1 MTREDLLVKLE
12 CMGID
17 KDSVMLFESPSYD
30 DAILGVTEEG
40 NVCYSYKKM
49 VESLSKDDMDIT
61 EAIEFIDYNTI
72 RALQIYKSDNDK
84 YWPIIIYDDDY

>member
-17 KDSVMLFESPSYD
+17 KDEVMLFETPSYD

-40 NVCYSYKKM
+40 NVCYSYEKM
-49 VESLSKDDMDIT
+49 VESLSKDDMDVT
-61 EAIEFIDYNTI
+61 EAIEFIDYNTV
-72 RALQIYKSDNDK
+72 RALQIYRSNNDK
-84 YWPIIIYDDDY
+84 HWPIIVYDDEY